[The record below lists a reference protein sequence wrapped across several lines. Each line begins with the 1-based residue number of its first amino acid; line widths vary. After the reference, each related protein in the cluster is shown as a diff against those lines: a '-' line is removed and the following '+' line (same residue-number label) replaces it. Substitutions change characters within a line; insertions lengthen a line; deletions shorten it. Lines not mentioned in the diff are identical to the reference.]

1 MRKNSGL
8 VVINQR
14 NLSDGIMENPATVVT
29 KSGTLLATCGEPDNV
44 SYATGV
50 A

>member
-14 NLSDGIMENPATVVT
+14 SFSDDIMENFAAVVT
-29 KSGTLLATCGEPDNV
+29 KNRTLLAA
-44 SYATGV
+44 SR
-50 A
+50 